1 MAFRFSFA
9 ILCVL
14 CVCALSVQSAHAN
27 ALERLDQFMSQT
39 QSAKGEFEQRIYDR
53 NHRLI
58 QQSNGTLAF
67 QRPGKFRWSYAKPYP
82 QLIVGDGERVWIYD
96 QDLKQVTVRRVDTAL
111 GATPAALLAGNN
123 DAMKAFALQDDGARE
138 GLEWVTATPRNKET
152 TFERIRMGFSAV
164 GLERMELTD
173 AFGQTTLLRFIGL
186 ERNPVL
192 DPDLFKFVPPPGADV
207 IGER

>member
-1 MAFRFSFA
+1 
-9 ILCVL
+9 
-14 CVCALSVQSAHAN
+14 
-27 ALERLDQFMSQT
+27 
-39 QSAKGEFEQRIYDR
+39 
-53 NHRLI
+53 
-58 QQSNGTLAF
+58 
-67 QRPGKFRWSYAKPYP
+67 
-82 QLIVGDGERVWIYD
+82 
-96 QDLKQVTVRRVDTAL
+96 
-111 GATPAALLAGNN
+111 
-123 DAMKAFALQDDGARE
+123 MKAFALQDDGARE